1 MIDFFEQYPNL
12 DHMELMASQSRIKHR
27 QEAQYHRVT
36 LVSKIAGEFKRR
48 ANTKDPQVIMQ
59 PQFAPPTPSISQLL
73 SEITMEGLELLQ
85 NLIKKKKNKKNK
97 FQNSKL
103 MNSLLVQGT
112 DIALWDS
119 RTLEIP
125 AL

>member
-1 MIDFFEQYPNL
+1 
-12 DHMELMASQSRIKHR
+12 
-27 QEAQYHRVT
+27 
-36 LVSKIAGEFKRR
+36 
-48 ANTKDPQVIMQ
+48 MQ
-59 PQFAPPTPSISQLL
+59 PQFALPTPSISQLL

-103 MNSLLVQGT
+103 MNSVLVQGT